1 MQFIPPN
8 HLMSRFDVIAIGRS
22 GLDLYAQEVG
32 APFDRIKNFAAYV
45 GGTPANIAVGTR
57 RLGLRSAL
65 ATTVSDD
72 PVGDFILRFLVDEG
86 VETQF
91 ITRSAGAKSGMTL
104 LGIMP
109 PDTFPRVHYR
119 ENGADLCQTVADA
132 LALPFAE
139 TRAVL
144 VVGTSLTRSPAR
156 EATLFCAEEARRNG
170 AHVVLD
176 LDYRADLWDDP
187 LSYAVSVRAL
197 ARLCDTVIGTEEEIM
212 AAAATSHRAGAKR
225 PDERAAT
232 RGSMAGDGES
242 AVAGAVRELMRLGP
256 ELVVEKRGPRGSRI
270 HHRDGAITD
279 VPGFRIEV
287 QNTLGAGDAF
297 ASGFLFGLMQGWE
310 PERSARFGNACGAIV
325 VGRHACSASCPGHQ
339 EVVDFI
345 EEQGGWAEDAPYSPK
360 TASEA

>member
-1 MQFIPPN
+1 
-8 HLMSRFDVIAIGRS
+8 MSRFDVIAIGRS

-32 APFDRIKNFAAYV
+32 APFERIKNFAAYV

-72 PVGDFILRFLVDEG
+72 PVGDFILRFLVIEG

-109 PDTFPRVHYR
+109 PDRFPRVHYR
-119 ENGADLCQTVADA
+119 ENGADLRQTVADA

-170 AHVVLD
+170 ARVVLD
-176 LDYRADLWDDP
+176 LDYRPDLWDDP

-212 AAAATSHRAGAKR
+212 AAVRREGVGG
-225 PDERAAT
+225 PDERAEM
-232 RGSMAGDGES
+232 RESRAGDGKARDS
-242 AVAGAVRELMRLGP
+242 AVAGAVRALMRLGP
-256 ELVVEKRGPRGSRI
+256 ALIVEKRGPRGSRI
-270 HHRDGAITD
+270 HHRSGEVSD

-297 ASGFLFGLMQGWE
+297 ASGFLFGTMQGWE

-325 VGRHACSASCPGHQ
+325 VGRHACSASCPTYD
-339 EVVDFI
+339 EVADFI
-345 EEQGGWAEDAPYSPK
+345 EQQRASTEGESAYSRD
-360 TASEA
+360 ASEV